1 MVLMVLRLCAQ
12 ANVQLCHGASEARG
26 CFTVTWRFEADSVSG
41 LSIPRTDAGEYGCV
55 VREVRRAEG
64 QGYSMTGAINTGTC
78 VPWSL
83 SRTVEGSQ
91 LHTNAKV

>member
-1 MVLMVLRLCAQ
+1 MSSCVTGLLKLAAVSLSPGDLKQ
-12 ANVQLCHGASEARG
+12 IPFLGLASL
-26 CFTVTWRFEADSVSG
+26 G
-41 LSIPRTDAGEYGCV
+41 LTPGEYGCV
-55 VREVRRAEG
+55 VREVKRAEG